1 MQLTAPRCTE
11 LESLTIGDARCR
23 PDPWGGPVKRRLLV
37 LLALLLSF
45 SLIAAACGDDD
56 DSSDGGDTD
65 TSADDTADSSDDDDD
80 MDEDEDESTADMS
93 EMTDDNEENSDEG
106 DSGAVDG
113 EAVAGGTLLIQ
124 STQTP
129 RHLNGTVQSGY
140 ATAVPGTQ
148 LNASPL
154 LFDENFQPQPYLAES
169 WDISDDGLTVTL
181 NLVQGAVFHDGE
193 AITSEDVKFSL
204 ETSRD
209 NHPFKTMFAPVE
221 SVDTPDDHTVV
232 INLSEPHPAIL
243 LAMSPGLL
251 PIIPEHVYNDGQP
264 IKEHPCN
271 AGTECFVGSGP
282 FKLVEYEAGSITRM
296 EAFEDFFIPER
307 PYLDEIIIEIVPD
320 TATIVLG
327 LENGSTDLAIPTG
340 AANIIRL
347 QENDDLIVTAEGHAA
362 VGQVNWLEFNLND
375 PDLSNPAVRQA
386 IADGIDRNFL
396 AEVIDQGTTFATTT
410 GIHQGSPFFN
420 PDTEHYGGGIEAAQ
434 TRLSDAGIDPS
445 SISLAVDYI
454 PPLQLA
460 YAEYVVQVLSDIGF
474 NAELNTVPDFP
485 SWAGRV
491 AAGEHQMTI
500 NNVWNWGDPVIG
512 VHRSYL
518 STNNVGVIWTNNT
531 AYNNPDVDALL
542 AAAGAEFDVPT
553 RVDLYHQ
560 FQELVNQDVP
570 MVYLTNGAFWQAFQ
584 PHVQNPPLGV
594 WGQLGPMHEV
604 WLAN

>member
-1 MQLTAPRCTE
+1 MR
-11 LESLTIGDARCR
+11 
-23 PDPWGGPVKRRLLV
+23 KR
-37 LLALLLSF
+37 LLALLAILLSF
-45 SLIAAACGDDD
+45 ALIAAACGDDD
-56 DSSDGGDTD
+56 DGGSDAADTSSDDSSGD
-65 TSADDTADSSDDDDD
+65 DDTADDD
-80 MDEDEDESTADMS
+80 MDDDEDEPTADMS
-93 EMTDDNEENSDEG
+93 ESPDEVVEDSDSG
-106 DSGAVDG
+106 DAGAVDG

-124 STQTP
+124 STQVP

-169 WDISDDGLTVTL
+169 WDVSADGLTVTL
-181 NLVQGAVFHDGE
+181 TLVEGAVFHDGE
-193 AITSEDVKFSL
+193 AITSEDVKFSI

-209 NHPFKTMFAPVE
+209 NHPFRTMFAPVV
-221 SVDTPDDHTVV
+221 SVDTPDDQTVV

-251 PIIPEHVYNDGQP
+251 PIIPEHVYNDGQD
-264 IKEHPCN
+264 IKDHPCN
-271 AGTECFVGSGP
+271 AGTDCFVGSGP
-282 FKLVEYEAGSITRM
+282 FTLVEYEAGSIIRL
-296 EAFEDFFIPER
+296 EKFADFFIPER

-320 TATIVLG
+320 PATIVLG
-327 LENGSTDLAIPTG
+327 LENGTTDLAIPNG
-340 AANIIRL
+340 AANIVRL
-347 QENDDLIVTAEGHAA
+347 QGNDDLIVTADGHAA
-362 VGQVNWLEFNLND
+362 VGQVNWLEFNLGD
-375 PDLSNPAVRQA
+375 PDLSNVAVRQA
-386 IADGIDRNFL
+386 IAEGIDREFL
-396 AEVIDQGTTFATTT
+396 ADVIDQGTTFATTT

-434 TRLSDAGIDPS
+434 TRLSDAGIDPA

-454 PPLQLA
+454 PPIQLA
-460 YAEYVVQVLSDIGF
+460 YAEYVVQVLQDIGF
-474 NAELNTVPDFP
+474 DAELNTVPDFP

-512 VHRSYL
+512 VHRTYL

-531 AYNNPDVDALL
+531 GYNSSEVDTLL
-542 AAAGAEFDVPT
+542 AQAGAEFDVDT

-560 FQELVNQDVP
+560 FQEIVNQDVP

-584 PHVQNPPLGV
+584 PRVQNPPIGI

-604 WLAN
+604 WLAE